1 MLNFT
6 TQKEYQGSNIDQLT
20 GLGTEFCTF
29 NQAVDYYNITGKE
42 LKGAKSCARLMKLLD
57 REVYN
62 KLSGKKENKK
72 VPFYFNV
79 FEKNHLIETMK
90 NNGTDIFSNKEEEN
104 NYDIASFY
112 CNKLLTNQ

>member
-42 LKGAKSCARLMKLLD
+42 LKGAKS
-57 REVYN
+57 
-62 KLSGKKENKK
+62 
-72 VPFYFNV
+72 YFNV
-79 FEKNHLIETMK
+79 FEKNHLIKTMLS
-90 NNGTDIFSNKEEEN
+90 NGHAPFEGTDEQEYNADMEA
-104 NYDIASFY
+104 YDIGSYY
-112 CNKLLTNQ
+112 CNKLLRKEGA